1 LKILFEVVPA
11 GNSSMKSSGYR
22 TIVAHVLL
30 ALVLFNGTSGVYA
43 QQQPGITTSDGDGT
57 VSAEAGSM
65 TLSASSLIEMLRERP
80 ELVVELKK
88 VAADRLTA
96 QGIPTQEDSIT
107 DEMLYS
113 LIATDAALRSAITV
127 WLRARGYP
135 SAESVTSQQ
144 ADVGDGD
151 EDQSRSE
158 YLAQMESVFPANR
171 DASALQT
178 SGDLGDYRNTAIS
191 KSRPR
196 SEAAAEQSSITKPR
210 KPQAE
215 PRPEAN
221 DSSAAQ
227 VLHRP
232 SPYNLLSLRDLYT
245 QVPEQSSSL
254 RRFGSELFINRGTNR
269 RETAL
274 DVPIGPD
281 YILGPGDGLTI
292 DLWGGMTQRIT
303 RTIDQQ
309 GRIVLPE
316 AGPVVLAGLS
326 LGQAQKTVEDA
337 LGSQFR
343 NARAEVSIT
352 RLHTIR
358 IYVVGD
364 VQRPGA
370 YDVSSVSTPLNAL
383 IAAGGP
389 TPTGS
394 LRTIR
399 HYRGQVLLREIDLY
413 DFFLRGVRP
422 DTERL
427 QPGDT
432 ILVPPVGSQVTLSG
446 MVRRPAI
453 YELRSESSLKQ
464 VVDLGGGLLVSAATT
479 AIKVERIEAH
489 QDRVSLSVDL
499 PASGL
504 PDALEASLRSFV
516 VKDGDRVL
524 VAPILPYSEKA
535 IYLEGHVVRP
545 GKHAFRDN
553 MTLIDAIHS
562 YQDLLPEPADRGVII
577 RLRAPDYRP
586 ETIEFSLSEVLIGN
600 DPVNLEPFDTVRVY
614 SRYELD
620 PPTVTIQGE
629 IAEPGAYPL
638 SQGMTAAQLVRMAGG
653 FKRSALLDDADLIS
667 YRIKGGRKVIS
678 QRTEINIGRAVKDK
692 DSSADVELKPGD
704 VLTIH
709 QLSGW
714 NDIGAS
720 VTLKGEVAYS
730 GVYGI
735 QEGERLSSVL
745 KRAGGFTN
753 ASYPTGAVLLRNQVR
768 ELEEKSRGELIRQI
782 EMTSGGTKVSPN
794 ITGNQDQLVTLQLVA
809 QQQQQVLQRLKTQ
822 PPSGRL
828 VIKISTDI
836 ASWENTVADIDL
848 RAGDVIAIPKKPSFV
863 LVTGQVYNGTGI
875 TYVPGKNAGWYLRRA
890 GGPTDM
896 ANRKEIFVIKANG
909 SVIGRRSNEWYQGDV
924 LSTAMEP
931 GDVVVVPQKIVGGS
945 MVWRNMLATAQV
957 LSSIAIT
964 AKLAGL

>member
-1 LKILFEVVPA
+1 M
-11 GNSSMKSSGYR
+11 NSSVSRSF
-22 TIVAHVLL
+22 VAHVLL
-30 ALVLFNGTSGVYA
+30 VLALLNPTGGLYA
-43 QQQPGITTSDGDGT
+43 QQQSSVMPNDADS
-57 VSAEAGSM
+57 AGSTDPGSM
-65 TLSASSLIEMLRERP
+65 ALSAGALIEMLRERP

-88 VAADRLTA
+88 VVADRLTA

-113 LIATDAALRSAITV
+113 RIATDASLRSAITV

-135 SAESVTSQQ
+135 STESATSPQS
-144 ADVGDGD
+144 DVGEED
-151 EDQSRSE
+151 EEQTRSE
-158 YLAQMESVFPANR
+158 YLAQMESALPTDREAM
-171 DASALQT
+171 ALQA
-178 SGDLGDYRNTAIS
+178 SGELGDYGNTAIS
-191 KSRPR
+191 SSRPQPETTAQR
-196 SEAAAEQSSITKPR
+196 SPVLKTR
-210 KPQAE
+210 KRLADS
-215 PRPEAN
+215 RPEAN

-232 SPYNLLSLRDLYT
+232 SPYNLLALRDLYT
-245 QVPEQSSSL
+245 QVPEQTSSL
-254 RRFGSELFINRGTNR
+254 RRFGSELFINHGTGR
-269 RETAL
+269 RDSAL
-274 DVPIGPD
+274 DVPLGPD
-281 YILGPGDGLTI
+281 YILGPGDSLTI

-316 AGPVVLAGLS
+316 AGPLMLAGLS
-326 LGQAQKTVEDA
+326 LGQAQKTVADA

-389 TPTGS
+389 TATGS
-394 LRTIR
+394 LRTLR

-453 YELRSESSLKQ
+453 YELRDESDLKQ
-464 VVDLGGGLLVSAATT
+464 VLDLAGGLLVSAATT
-479 AIKVERIEAH
+479 AIKVERIQTH
-489 QDRVSLSVDL
+489 QGRISLNVDL
-499 PASGL
+499 PDSDSPEVL
-504 PDALEASLRSFV
+504 RASLQSFV

-586 ETIEFSLSEVLIGN
+586 EAVEFSLSEVLIGN
-600 DPVNLEPFDTVRVY
+600 DPINLQPFDTIRVY

-629 IAEPGAYPL
+629 IAEPGVYPL
-638 SQGMTAAQLVRMAGG
+638 SQDMTAAQLVRMAGG

-667 YRIKGGRKVIS
+667 YRIKGGRKVVS
-678 QRTEINIGRAVKDK
+678 QRTDINIGRAVKDK
-692 DSSADVELKPGD
+692 DSSADVALKPGD

-720 VTLKGEVAYS
+720 VTLKGEVEYA

-753 ASYPTGAVLLRNQVR
+753 TSYPTGAVLLRKQVR
-768 ELEEKSRGELIRQI
+768 DLEEKSRGELIRQI
-782 EMTSGGTKVSPN
+782 EMTSGGAKISPD
-794 ITGNQDQLVTLQLVA
+794 ITGNQDERTALQLVA
-809 QQQQQVLQRLKTQ
+809 QQQQQVLQRLKTE

-836 ASWENTVADIDL
+836 ESWENTIADIDL
-848 RAGDVIAIPKKPSFV
+848 RAGDVITIPKKPSFV
-863 LVTGQVYNGTGI
+863 LVTGQVYNGIGI
-875 TYVPGKNAGWYLRRA
+875 TYVPGRNAGWYLRRA

-931 GDVVVVPQKIVGGS
+931 GDVVVVPQKIIGGS
-945 MVWRNMLATAQV
+945 MAWRNMLATAQV

>member
-1 LKILFEVVPA
+1 M
-11 GNSSMKSSGYR
+11 NSSSCRSF
-22 TIVAHVLL
+22 VAHILA
-30 ALVLFNGTSGVYA
+30 ALVLLNGTGGLYA
-43 QQQPGITTSDGDGT
+43 QQQSDGVPSNGDTTEPAQAGT
-57 VSAEAGSM
+57 MA
-65 TLSASSLIEMLRERP
+65 LSASALTEMLRERP

-113 LIATDAALRSAITV
+113 RIATDANLRSAITG
-127 WLRARGYP
+127 WLRARGYL
-135 SAESVTSQQ
+135 SAESLSSQES
-144 ADVGDGD
+144 DSSTGE

-158 YLAQMESVFPANR
+158 YLAQMQAMLPTDRE
-171 DASALQT
+171 ASALQT
-178 SGDLGDYRNTAIS
+178 NDELADHQSASTGRM
-191 KSRPR
+191 R
-196 SEAAAEQSSITKPR
+196 SQSDAAAQQMAASKPR
-210 KPQAE
+210 KLPAE
-215 PRPEAN
+215 SKPEAN

-227 VLHRP
+227 VLHRA
-232 SPYNLLSLRDLYT
+232 SPYNLLALRDLYT
-245 QVPEQSSSL
+245 QVPEQTSSL
-254 RRFGSELFINRGTNR
+254 RRFGSEIFINRGTNR
-269 RETAL
+269 KDTPL
-274 DVPIGPD
+274 DMPIGPD
-281 YILGPGDGLTI
+281 YILGPGDGVTI

-316 AGPVVLAGLS
+316 AGPLMLAGLS

-352 RLHTIR
+352 RLHSVR

-364 VQRPGA
+364 VQRPGG

-389 TPTGS
+389 TATGS

-399 HYRGQVLLREIDLY
+399 HYRGQTLIRQIDLY
-413 DFFLRGVRP
+413 DFFLKGVRV
-422 DTERL
+422 DSERL

-432 ILVPPVGSQVTLSG
+432 ILVPPVGTQVTLSG

-453 YELRSESSLKQ
+453 YELNHETNLKQ
-464 VVDLGGGLLVSAATT
+464 VLDLAGGLLVSAATT
-479 AIKVERIEAH
+479 AIKIERIEAH
-489 QDRVSLSVDL
+489 QGRVSLSVDL
-499 PASGL
+499 PNSGSPETL
-504 PDALEASLRSFV
+504 QTSLQSFA

-524 VAPILPYSEKA
+524 VAPILPYSEKS

-562 YQDLLPEPADRGVII
+562 YQDLLPEPSDRGVII

-586 ETIEFSLSEVLIGN
+586 ETIEFSLSQVMIGN
-600 DPVNLEPFDTVRVY
+600 DPVNLQPFDTVRIY

-638 SQGMTAAQLVRMAGG
+638 SQDMTAAQLVRMAGG

-667 YRIKGGRKVIS
+667 YRIRGGHKVVS
-678 QRTEINIGRAVKDK
+678 QRTVINIGRAVKDK

-720 VTLKGEVAYS
+720 VTLKGEVTYP

-745 KRAGGFTN
+745 KRAGGFTA
-753 ASYPTGAVLLRNQVR
+753 ASYPTGAILLRSQVR

-782 EMTSGGTKVSPN
+782 EMTSGGAKISPS
-794 ITGNQDQLVTLQLVA
+794 ITGNQDQVQTLQLVA

-836 ASWENTVADIDL
+836 ASWENTIADIDL
-848 RAGDVIAIPKKPSFV
+848 RAGDVIAVPKKPSFI

-924 LSTAMEP
+924 LSTVMQP

-945 MVWRNMLATAQV
+945 MAWRNMLATAQV

>member
-1 LKILFEVVPA
+1 MNNRGPR
-11 GNSSMKSSGYR
+11 S
-22 TIVAHVLL
+22 IVTHILL
-30 ALVLFNGTSGVYA
+30 ALTLFNGVSGVYA
-43 QQQPGITTSDGDGT
+43 QQQQPSVIPSDGDSTGA
-57 VSAEAGSM
+57 AETASM
-65 TLSASSLIEMLRERP
+65 TLSASALIEILREQP
-80 ELVVELKK
+80 ELDVELKK

-113 LIATDAALRSAITV
+113 RIATDAALRSAITV
-127 WLRARGYP
+127 WLRARGYLTAD
-135 SAESVTSQQ
+135 SIAAQQ
-144 ADVGDGD
+144 SDSPEGD
-151 EDQSRSE
+151 ERQAGSE
-158 YLAQMESVFPANR
+158 YLPQM
-171 DASALQT
+171 DAVLPTDREAMALQPSGEFGDSRSPAT
-178 SGDLGDYRNTAIS
+178 SRSRQQFETTAQPS
-191 KSRPR
+191 PV
-196 SEAAAEQSSITKPR
+196 TKPH
-210 KPQAE
+210 KLQAE
-215 PRPEAN
+215 SRPEAN
-221 DSSAAQ
+221 DSSAVQ

-232 SPYNLLSLRDLYT
+232 SPYNLLALRDLYT
-245 QVPEQSSSL
+245 QVPEQTSSL
-254 RRFGSELFINRGTNR
+254 RRFGSELFVNHGTNR
-269 RETAL
+269 KDTAV
-274 DVPIGPD
+274 DMPIGPD

-316 AGPVVLAGLS
+316 AGPLMLAGLS
-326 LGQAQKTVEDA
+326 LGQAQKTVENA

-352 RLHTIR
+352 RLHTLR

-389 TPTGS
+389 TATGS

-413 DFFLRGVRP
+413 DFFLRGVRQ

-432 ILVPPVGSQVTLSG
+432 ILVPPVGIQVTLSG

-453 YELRSESSLKQ
+453 YELRDESNLKQ
-464 VVDLGGGLLVSAATT
+464 VLDLGGGLLVSAATT

-489 QDRVSLSVDL
+489 QGRISLSVDL
-499 PASGL
+499 PDSGT
-504 PDALEASLRSFV
+504 PDALLVSLRSFAV
-516 VKDGDRVL
+516 RDGDRVL
-524 VAPILPYSEKA
+524 VAPILPYSEKS
-535 IYLEGHVVRP
+535 IYLEGHLVRP

-586 ETIEFSLSEVLIGN
+586 EAIEFSLSEVLIGN
-600 DPVNLEPFDTVRVY
+600 EPVNLQPFDTIRIY
-614 SRYELD
+614 SRYEFD

-629 IAEPGAYPL
+629 ITEPGAYPL

-653 FKRSALLDDADLIS
+653 FKRSALLDNADLIS
-667 YRIKGGRKVIS
+667 YRIKGGHKVVS

-692 DSSADVELKPGD
+692 DSSADVALKPGD
-704 VLTIH
+704 VLTVH

-720 VTLKGEVAYS
+720 VTLKGEVTYP

-745 KRAGGFTN
+745 KRAGGLTN
-753 ASYPTGAVLLRNQVR
+753 TSYPTGAILLRNQVR

-782 EMTSGGTKVSPN
+782 EMTSAGAKISPN
-794 ITGNQDQLVTLQLVA
+794 IAGNQDELVTLQLVA
-809 QQQQQVLQRLKTQ
+809 QQQKDVLQKLRSQ

-828 VIKISTDI
+828 IIKISTDI
-836 ASWENTVADIDL
+836 ASWESTVVDIDL
-848 RAGDVIAIPKKPSFV
+848 RAGDIIAVPKKPSFV

-875 TYVPGKNAGWYLRRA
+875 TYVPGRNAGWYLRRA

-924 LSTAMEP
+924 LSTVMEP

-945 MVWRNMLATAQV
+945 VVWRNMLATAQV

>member
-1 LKILFEVVPA
+1 MD
-11 GNSSMKSSGYR
+11 SSRIRS
-22 TIVAHVLL
+22 IVAYVLL
-30 ALVLFNGTSGVYA
+30 LLVACDGVGGAYA
-43 QQQPGITTSDGDGT
+43 QQLPPNAVPTDTDGAPTADMSSTS
-57 VSAEAGSM
+57 
-65 TLSASSLIEMLRERP
+65 LSASDLTDMLRSRP
-80 ELVVELKK
+80 ELVIELKK
-88 VAADRLTA
+88 LAASRLTA

-107 DEMLYS
+107 DDMLYS
-113 LIATDAALRSAITV
+113 RIATDASLRSAITV
-127 WLRARGYP
+127 WLRARGYLSGDIVP
-135 SAESVTSQQ
+135 SQQ
-144 ADVGDGD
+144 SDAAEGD

-158 YLAQMESVFPANR
+158 YLAQMASALPPDGE
-171 DASALQT
+171 ASALQSAGELAEHRGVQP
-178 SGDLGDYRNTAIS
+178 SG
-191 KSRPR
+191 SRPAYEPLGQR
-196 SEAAAEQSSITKPR
+196 LATPKAR

-215 PRPEAN
+215 SKPEAN
-221 DSSAAQ
+221 DSAAAQ

-232 SPYNLLSLRDLYT
+232 SPYNLLALRDLYT
-245 QVPEQSSSL
+245 QVPEQTSSL
-254 RRFGSELFINRGTNR
+254 RRFGSEIFTNRGTER
-269 RETAL
+269 KDSAM
-274 DVPIGPD
+274 DVPVGPD
-281 YILGPGDGLTI
+281 YVLGPGDGVTI
-292 DLWGGMTQRIT
+292 DLWGGMSQRIT

-316 AGPVVLAGLS
+316 AGPLMLAGLS
-326 LGQAQKTVEDA
+326 LGQAQKAVEDA

-389 TPTGS
+389 TATGS
-394 LRTIR
+394 LRMVK
-399 HYRGQVLLREIDLY
+399 HLRGQVLLREIDLY
-413 DFFLRGVRP
+413 DFFVRGVRP
-422 DTERL
+422 DAERL

-432 ILVPPVGSQVTLSG
+432 ILVPPVGVQVTLSG

-453 YELRSESSLKQ
+453 YELRDETTLKQ
-464 VVDLGGGLLVSAATT
+464 VLDLGGGLLVSAATT

-489 QDRVSLSVDL
+489 HGRVSLSLDL
-499 PASGL
+499 PDPGS
-504 PDALEASLRSFV
+504 PSALSASLQAFV
-516 VKDGDRVL
+516 VRDGDRVL

-545 GKHAFRDN
+545 GKHAFRDD

-586 ETIEFSLSEVLIGN
+586 ETIEFSLSEILIGN
-600 DPVNLEPFDTVRVY
+600 DQVNLQPFDTIRVY

-620 PPTVTIQGE
+620 PPAVTIQGE
-629 IAEPGAYPL
+629 VAEPGSYPL
-638 SQGMTAAQLVRMAGG
+638 SQGMTAAQLVRTAGG
-653 FKRSALLDDADLIS
+653 FKRSALLDEADLIS
-667 YRIKGGRKVIS
+667 YRVKAGHKVIS

-720 VTLKGEVAYS
+720 VTLKGEVTYS

-735 QEGERLSSVL
+735 QEGEKLSSVL
-745 KRAGGFTN
+745 KRAGGFTET
-753 ASYPTGAVLLRNQVR
+753 SYPTGAVLLRKQVR

-782 EMTSGGTKVSPN
+782 EMTSSGAKISPN
-794 ITGNQDQLVTLQLVA
+794 LAGNQDQVVALQLVS
-809 QQQQQVLQRLKTQ
+809 QQQKEVLQRLKTQ
-822 PPSGRL
+822 SPSGRL

-836 ASWENTVADIDL
+836 ASWENTIADIDL

-863 LVTGQVYNGTGI
+863 LVTGQVYNDGTGI

-945 MVWRNMLATAQV
+945 MAWRNMLATAQV